1 MTELANNTSETPKER
16 KQCSAL
22 RPAISARRL
31 LRLKPASEYLS
42 ISTAQLRRLVQSAAL
57 PVIRLE
63 ENGHAPWLLDIRD
76 LDAWIERTK
85 RSLE

>member
-1 MTELANNTSETPKER
+1 MTKRGDN
-16 KQCSAL
+16 
-22 RPAISARRL
+22 SARRL

-42 ISTAQLRRLVQSAAL
+42 ISPAKLRQLVQRDGL

-63 ENGHAPWLLDIRD
+63 ENGHAPWLLDVRD

>member
-1 MTELANNTSETPKER
+1 MTRRDN
-16 KQCSAL
+16 
-22 RPAISARRL
+22 SARRL

-42 ISTAQLRRLVQSAAL
+42 ISPAKLRQIVQREGL

-63 ENGHAPWLLDIRD
+63 ESGHAPWLLDVRD
-76 LDAWIERTK
+76 LDAWVERTK

>member
-1 MTELANNTSETPKER
+1 MGAAARANNSG
-16 KQCSAL
+16 
-22 RPAISARRL
+22 RRL

-42 ISTAQLRRLVQSAAL
+42 LSPAKLREIVQREGL
-57 PVIRLE
+57 PVIQLS

-85 RSLE
+85 RCLE

>member
-1 MTELANNTSETPKER
+1 MTPKR
-16 KQCSAL
+16 DN
-22 RPAISARRL
+22 SARRL

-42 ISTAQLRRLVQSAAL
+42 ISPAKLRQIVQREGL

-76 LDAWIERTK
+76 LDAWVERAK